1 LLVYAR
7 RRKARERMS
16 GGWLTNE
23 NMKTQRRMRGC
34 GSAWLLLQARKTVI
48 VRGRVTGGEDILG
61 EGLD

>member
-1 LLVYAR
+1 
-7 RRKARERMS
+7 MS

-34 GSAWLLLQARKTVI
+34 GSAWLLLQARKTVV